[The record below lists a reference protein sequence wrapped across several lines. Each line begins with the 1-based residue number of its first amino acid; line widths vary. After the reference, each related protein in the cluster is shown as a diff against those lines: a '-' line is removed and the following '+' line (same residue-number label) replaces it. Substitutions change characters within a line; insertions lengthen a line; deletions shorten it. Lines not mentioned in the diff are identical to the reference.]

1 MYGHFELLIMP
12 FGVTSAPTVFMDMIN
27 CVFALYL
34 DQSTVVF
41 IDILIHSKNKEEYA
55 EYLRIV
61 LQTLR
66 QKMLYAKLSKC

>member
-1 MYGHFELLIMP
+1 MYGHFELLVMP
-12 FGVTSAPTVFMDMIN
+12 FGVTSAPAVFMDMIN
-27 CVFALYL
+27 CVFAIYL

-41 IDILIHSKNKEEYA
+41 IDILIHSKNKEEHA